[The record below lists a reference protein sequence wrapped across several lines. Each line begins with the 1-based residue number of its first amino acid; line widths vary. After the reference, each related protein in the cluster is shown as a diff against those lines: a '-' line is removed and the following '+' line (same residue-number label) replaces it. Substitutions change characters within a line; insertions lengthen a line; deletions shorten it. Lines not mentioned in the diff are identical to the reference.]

1 MEQFLPQPV
10 YAQDPMIG
18 IDMTQQD
25 YNNLQKQ
32 GLANIQPDQQ
42 LINQSLAQRA
52 QPQVV
57 DVAPQTQQPIVGNA
71 GAQKTGIDWGAALQG
86 FGNYLAAAGQGI
98 NPNATTMGAG
108 LSGAGDTVIKHQQNI
123 RNFQT
128 MSPYYK
134 QMGYDVS
141 KLNPSRGGAGIATT
155 PNEMI
160 DLQSKIAER
169 NYLNDYRQTMAE
181 ARLAQQQQKQQ
192 SNPTIGDLM
201 LYNPQFKSMMNA
213 QYDFSNGQNADVLSR
228 PMPKEVLQS
237 LMPKNVN
244 MRYSGGLKSSKTSNA
259 TIRHTGRTSGGSG
272 KSSSGSSSKK
282 LIF

>member
-1 MEQFLPQPV
+1 MAQFLPQPV

-32 GLANIQPDQQ
+32 GLANIMPDQN
-42 LINQSLAQRA
+42 LIEQSRQQMVSNAVP
-52 QPQVV
+52 QP
-57 DVAPQTQQPIVGNA
+57 VAIA
-71 GAQKTGIDWGAALQG
+71 GAERGGIDWAGALQG
-86 FGNYLAAAGQGI
+86 LGNYLSAAGQGI

-134 QMGYDVS
+134 QMGFDVS

-155 PNEMI
+155 PNEMV

-201 LYNPQFKSMMNA
+201 LYNPQFKAMMNA
-213 QYDFSNGQNADVLSR
+213 QYDFSNGRNADILKR

-244 MRYSGGLKSSKTSNA
+244 MNYTGGLTSSKTSNA
-259 TIRHTGRTSGGSG
+259 TIRHTGGSG